1 METINSPIK
10 NRVLYTKKTSETIV
24 ETADP
29 YTKTIHL
36 LATPKNNNNNIN
48 RQNKYDINNRMHVKE
63 RLMDKFLLTGLIHWK
78 DLNTVCEWLEYPLC
92 SFELNDAMKTLSF
105 DKNGNVP
112 LESVVEWFLN
122 LEKLTVANIVDG
134 SNDNNSI
141 IPPPPLSNSK
151 NGDPVQLQNYI
162 HELQSSCTAMDGDI
176 AHLELLKKLSFHQM
190 EELKEKLNQSF
201 IKSYELYDEIEEIDQ
216 ILKKNEKDF
225 GVIVGGTKGLTNVLK
240 GFLVKK

>member
-24 ETADP
+24 ETAD
-29 YTKTIHL
+29 
-36 LATPKNNNNNIN
+36 
-48 RQNKYDINNRMHVKE
+48 
-63 RLMDKFLLTGLIHWK
+63 
-78 DLNTVCEWLEYPLC
+78 
-92 SFELNDAMKTLSF
+92 
-105 DKNGNVP
+105 VP